1 MKKYDK
7 LFLIIGILLSTI
19 PIYHFFGWIY
29 VWNKYYETR
38 GREEVSRRFN
48 ENVFCNLIPATD
60 YWKFGLVLL
69 FIGVVAGIFLLSSM
83 MESLNNPH
91 LKIKKLN
98 LIIFIINIIFTF
110 WIAWGLM

>member
-7 LFLIIGILLSTI
+7 LFLIIGAILSII
-19 PIYHFFGWIY
+19 PIYHFLGWIY
-29 VWNKYYETR
+29 VWNKYYESG

-48 ENVFCNLIPATD
+48 EDIFFNLIPTTD

-69 FIGVVAGIFLLSSM
+69 FVGIIAGIFLLRSM
-83 MESLNNPH
+83 MESLNNPQ
-91 LKIKKLN
+91 LKVKKLN
-98 LIIFIINIIFTF
+98 LIIFIVNLLFTL